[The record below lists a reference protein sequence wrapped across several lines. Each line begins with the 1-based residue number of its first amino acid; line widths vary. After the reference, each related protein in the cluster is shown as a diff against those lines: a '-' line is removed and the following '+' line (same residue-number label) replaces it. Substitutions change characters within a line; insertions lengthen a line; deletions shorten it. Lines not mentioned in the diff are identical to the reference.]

1 MKDLENYIIDSNV
14 KLNMNNYSQKISYAG
29 RIQLP
34 TLTDYSTKLRI
45 PIITLVGESFVLG
58 LKEIDPNWDVTNLT
72 VQIRNLEL
80 SDDNDINEIDNYC
93 DVTIKFESYN
103 SSLIKAIYLKNIE
116 LDKIIFKGM
125 EKILNNYTNI
135 SFEENNSNL
144 QKGEKVANLEKINSL
159 TEGGNDKEIIS
170 KNILKI
176 YGVKIETEEIP
187 DNTAE
192 FSKLVDRL
200 EEEKAQKEAQE
211 GKQEQEQDIQIND
224 TEEEKKETENNNNKE
239 GGETEEEKE
248 DNNEKEEEE
257 GKQEAD
263 VNNNINKNKGEEN
276 MTNKTVEIKN
286 LVITEGSF
294 SFNKKGNCIEINLN
308 DNDIVLELA
317 DDSIT
322 IKNLKITNDNS
333 SVSFNKNEITIKINN
348 NALTLELTD

>member
-135 SFEENNSNL
+135 SDEYFP
-144 QKGEKVANLEKINSL
+144 
-159 TEGGNDKEIIS
+159 KEIQLLIS
-170 KNILKI
+170 K
-176 YGVKIETEEIP
+176 Y
-187 DNTAE
+187 
-192 FSKLVDRL
+192 
-200 EEEKAQKEAQE
+200 
-211 GKQEQEQDIQIND
+211 
-224 TEEEKKETENNNNKE
+224 
-239 GGETEEEKE
+239 
-248 DNNEKEEEE
+248 
-257 GKQEAD
+257 D
-263 VNNNINKNKGEEN
+263 VNNNDEKIDLNNIKYNPIKVALNKITTYLKNKQIKYSIKLVDSPNEQLILVNILFDDNDFEYDAKIYLDNIRYGIEKEFIISDLPIIFDISSIQMKEEERSEKMVLLEENKN
-276 MTNKTVEIKN
+276 I
-286 LVITEGSF
+286 
-294 SFNKKGNCIEINLN
+294 
-308 DNDIVLELA
+308 
-317 DDSIT
+317 
-322 IKNLKITNDNS
+322 
-333 SVSFNKNEITIKINN
+333 
-348 NALTLELTD
+348 